1 MKLGD
6 QIRKRRRALIPAE
19 SIKELALEAGV
30 SELTVGDIERGTTT
44 NPGVETVEAINNA
57 LTRLEAQ
64 PKKRGLY
71 EDEQPAS
78 PPKI

>member
-57 LTRLEAQ
+57 LNRLKLLQIALECGAYG
-64 PKKRGLY
+64 KDLH
-71 EDEQPAS
+71 DE
-78 PPKI
+78 